1 MTYTF
6 SSLLSCVG
14 LISYAAASTNESA
27 LLTRISN
34 LEKNLQEVKSQLQ
47 HPSEKPAEHKTT
59 DFKYRFGGTVKV
71 DAFYDINAKGAAF
84 GLDAAALPLKGI
96 DAAAKNRR
104 HFNAGISAS
113 RVFAEA
119 SKSFNTI
126 DTQAYVELDFA
137 KDALSENATTTSV
150 VPRIRHAYVKAA
162 GFLLG
167 QTWYTF
173 QDMSAF
179 TNTLDNLYGGSRQTM
194 IRYTFDFNKYLT
206 LAMAAER
213 PNTEYI
219 QNNNTLNDNSD
230 YGKSQ
235 VPDFA
240 TQLKFKHTNGHIA
253 LSGVVR
259 RLQVRV
265 RQSVTGLTSDFTKSR
280 TGWGIGFTGRQNIYK
295 NSGFIWQINGGRGT
309 GRYIDDLNNQAAYLQ
324 YGIGIESQFS
334 AIKVMNY
341 IAGAEIWWTPKL
353 STNMGAS
360 LTRISKPKTSLSV
373 AGFNTTQ
380 QRYHLNTIYN
390 ILPNSQVG
398 LEVMYYHRRA
408 GLQTKRNG
416 EDTRILSSFIYKFD
430 SAAKN

>member
-6 SSLLSCVG
+6 SGLLSCVG
-14 LISYAAASTNESA
+14 LISYAAASTNEVA

-34 LEKNLQEVKSQLQ
+34 LEKNLKEVKSQLQ
-47 HPSEKPAEHKTT
+47 QQSEPAPERENLG
-59 DFKYRFGGTVKV
+59 FSYRIGGTIKV
-71 DAFYDINAKGAAF
+71 DAFYDINAKGAVF
-84 GLDAAALPLKGI
+84 GLDAADLPLKGM
-96 DAAAKNRR
+96 DVAAQNRR

-119 SKSFNTI
+119 TKTFNALETN
-126 DTQAYVELDFA
+126 AYIELDFA
-137 KDALSENATTTSV
+137 RDTLSKSSTTTSLS
-150 VPRIRHAYVKAA
+150 PRVRHAYVKAA
-162 GFLLG
+162 GFLVG

-194 IRYTFDFNKYLT
+194 IRYTLDFSKYIT
-206 LAMAAER
+206 LAVAAER

-219 QNNNTLNDNSD
+219 QHNSTLNDNSD

-235 VPDFA
+235 LPDFA
-240 TQLKFKHTNGHIA
+240 TQLKFKHTTGHMA

-265 RQSVTGLTSDFTKSR
+265 PQSVTGLSSDFTKSQA
-280 TGWGIGFTGRQNIYK
+280 GWGVGLTGRQNIYK
-295 NSGFIWQINGGRGT
+295 NSGFIWQINGGQGI

-324 YGIGIESQFS
+324 YGIGIRPQFS
-334 AIKVMNY
+334 AIKAINY
-341 IAGAEIWWTPKL
+341 IAGAEIWWTAKL
-353 STNMGAS
+353 STNLGAS
-360 LTRISKPKTSLSV
+360 ITRLSKPKTSLAV
-373 AGFNTTQ
+373 TGFNTTQ
-380 QRYHLNTIYN
+380 QRYHLNMIYN
-390 ILPNSQVG
+390 ILPNSQIG
-398 LEVMYYHRRA
+398 MEIMHYHRRA

-416 EDTRILSSFIYKFD
+416 KDTRILSSFIYKFD